1 MIYHIAAVTDNDAIG
16 FKNDLVT
23 RSKEDLKNFKE
34 LTSGQVVVM
43 GRKTFESMGSKLLPN
58 RTNVI
63 VTSNP
68 DFVIGK
74 DGINGSNVMWYLV
87 PDEVKDNLPNFLIDF
102 LIEEYE
108 SQDKDIYII
117 GGGEIYKQTMD
128 WVDEL
133 IISHFPIV
141 VEEADTF
148 YPKIDRTIWNI
159 DNADNREDFTIV
171 RYVRANPS
179 LKLIP
184 TE

>member
-16 FKNDLVT
+16 FENNLVT

-43 GRKTFESMGSKLLPN
+43 GRKTFESMGSKALPN

-68 DFVIGK
+68 DFVIGNK
-74 DGINGSNVMWYLV
+74 GEFSGDIVWYLV
-87 PDEVKDNLPNFLIDF
+87 PDECKDNLPNFLIDL

-141 VEEADTF
+141 AENADTF

-159 DNADNREDFTIV
+159 AKADNREDFTIV